1 MTQFNAKTL
10 AISLLLLSSALPI
23 THPEIANAEIYY
35 FTDTRGVVH
44 YSNVR
49 TDPRYKLMPGI
60 IRSSRPRP
68 RATTTLSYV
77 KNNNRS
83 FDTHIY
89 DAGNR
94 YNIDPML
101 IKAVIHQ
108 ESNFDPNAKSHKG
121 ALGLMQ
127 LMPGTA
133 RDMNVTNAFDPR
145 DNIFGGTRYLK
156 RLYSQCNGD
165 LSLTLASYNA
175 GPERV
180 IPHNTI
186 PPFPETQAYVRS
198 VIARYNSYRQQSI
211 KPPIPRS

>member
-1 MTQFNAKTL
+1 MTRHHKSITPLTL
-10 AISLLLLSSALPI
+10 LILSGLSLSILASPAR
-23 THPEIANAEIYY
+23 AEIYS
-35 FTDTRGVVH
+35 FTDARGVVH

-49 TDPRYKLMPGI
+49 TDPRYKPMPGI
-60 IRSSRPRP
+60 LSFSRPRP
-68 RATTTLSYV
+68 RPTTVSKRSYV
-77 KNNNRS
+77 NYNIHS
-83 FDTHIY
+83 FDTHIH
-89 DAGNR
+89 DAGSR

-108 ESNFDPNAKSHKG
+108 ESNFNPNAMSHKG

-133 RDMNVTNAFDPR
+133 RDMDVSDVFDPR

-165 LSLTLASYNA
+165 LQLTLASYNA

-180 IPHNTI
+180 IPNNAI
-186 PPFPETQAYVRS
+186 PAIPETQAYVRS
-198 VIARYNSYRQQSI
+198 VIARYNSYR
-211 KPPIPRS
+211 R